1 MCIYQDTLMGV
12 LEVHLDKKLN
22 VYNKSRLLN
31 RYSKK
36 QFLLNSGLFWIFMG
50 LQEMVCKC
58 FRGTS
63 GPKTKGT

>member
-12 LEVHLDKKLN
+12 LEVHLDKKLNVYNKSRLLN

-50 LQEMVCKC
+50 LQEMV
-58 FRGTS
+58 
-63 GPKTKGT
+63 